1 MMIRMRTSITTSATT
16 ITTISAI
23 NKPSPS
29 PIIIINNAII
39 ISVRSQI
46 TLQIV
51 TGYQMN
57 KEE

>member
-1 MMIRMRTSITTSATT
+1 MIRTRTSTTTSATT

-39 ISVRSQI
+39 NSVRSQI

-51 TGYQMN
+51 TGLNLQNYL
-57 KEE
+57 